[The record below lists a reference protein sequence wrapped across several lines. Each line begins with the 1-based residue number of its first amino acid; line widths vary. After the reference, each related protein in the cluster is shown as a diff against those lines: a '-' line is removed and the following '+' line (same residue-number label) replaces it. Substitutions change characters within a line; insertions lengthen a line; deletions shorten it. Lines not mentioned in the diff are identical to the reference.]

1 MTGDRLILIVDDQ
14 AEVLRIFSR
23 GLEASG
29 YRVATAETVEA
40 GMLMIEAEH
49 PDAVLVDL
57 KMPFVNGMGM
67 LYRLRKAYPRLPVA
81 IVTGMQ
87 NLDKD
92 TLQEVA
98 MLDAVVHY
106 KPLSI
111 AQIQRVVDDLLTRTP

>member
-1 MTGDRLILIVDDQ
+1 MTDGRLILIVDDQ

-23 GLEASG
+23 GLEAAG
-29 YRVATAETVEA
+29 YRVVTAETVEV
-40 GMLMIEAEH
+40 GLQMIEAER
-49 PDAVLVDL
+49 PEAVLVDL